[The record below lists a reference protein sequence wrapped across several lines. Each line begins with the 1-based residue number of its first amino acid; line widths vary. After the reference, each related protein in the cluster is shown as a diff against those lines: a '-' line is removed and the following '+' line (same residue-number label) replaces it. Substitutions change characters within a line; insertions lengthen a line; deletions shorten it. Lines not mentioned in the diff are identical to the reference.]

1 MPRLAQESGPGTHP
15 PVTRANRNHEVVAAL
30 LSAQCPSERA
40 ILANRL
46 AEENIQIA
54 DSIASRYVARGIAR
68 DDLQQ
73 VARLALVRASRAFCP
88 EREQDFLAYAVP
100 CIRGELRR
108 HFRDA
113 GWMVRP
119 PRRVQEAQYR
129 IQSARVALTEHL
141 GREPRVEDFAE
152 NLDLDVKTVTEALTL
167 DGCFFPESL
176 DRSVSHD
183 GAGHAVIGDRI
194 AAEPGEFERSEAR
207 VVLAPLIA
215 QLNARD
221 ARVLHLRFFEG
232 LTQRE
237 VGEAIGVTQMQVS
250 RILSRV
256 LGQLRE
262 NLEGDDQYQSALGL
276 VAA

>member
-1 MPRLAQESGPGTHP
+1 VPRLAQESGPGLNP
-15 PVTRANRNHEVVAAL
+15 PVTRTSRNHELAAAL
-30 LSAQCPSERA
+30 RRARCPRELAR
-40 ILANRL
+40 LANEL

-54 DSIASRYVARGIAR
+54 DSIASRYVSRGIAR
-68 DDLQQ
+68 EDLQQ
-73 VARLALVRASRAFCP
+73 VARLALVRASRAFSP
-88 EREQDFLAYAVP
+88 DREQDFLAYAVP

-129 IQSARVALTEHL
+129 IQAARAALTERL
-141 GREPRVEDFAE
+141 GREPGVDDFADSLE
-152 NLDLDVKTVTEALTL
+152 LDAKTVTEALTL
-167 DGCFFPESL
+167 DGCFHPESL
-176 DRSVSHD
+176 DRAVSAD
-183 GAGHAVIGDRI
+183 GAGHAVIGDRL
-194 AAEPGEFERSEAR
+194 AADAGEFERSEAR
-207 VVLAPLIA
+207 LILAPLLA
-215 QLNARD
+215 ELSPRD

-250 RILSRV
+250 RILGRV

-262 NLEGDDQYQSALGL
+262 HLEGSLKDDSRRL

>member
-1 MPRLAQESGPGTHP
+1 MPRLAHDSGLGVNP
-15 PVTRANRNHEVVAAL
+15 PVTRSSRNIDLAAAL
-30 LSAQCPSERA
+30 QSARSPRERA
-40 ILANRL
+40 TLANRL
-46 AEENIQIA
+46 AEDNLHIA

-129 IQSARVALTEHL
+129 IQAARVALTEHL
-141 GREPRVEDFAE
+141 GREPRVDDFAE
-152 NLDLDVKTVTEALTL
+152 NLDLDAKTVTEALTL

-176 DRSVSHD
+176 DRAVSAD
-183 GAGHAVIGDRI
+183 GAGHAVVGDRL
-194 AAEPGEFERSEAR
+194 AAESGEFERSEAR
-207 VVLAPLIA
+207 VILAPLIA
-215 QLNARD
+215 QLHPRD

-256 LGQLRE
+256 LAQLRE
-262 NLEGDDQYQSALGL
+262 HLEGDDSYQSGRRLT
-276 VAA
+276 AA

>member
-1 MPRLAQESGPGTHP
+1 MPRLAQESGPGPNP
-15 PVTRANRNHEVVAAL
+15 PVTQSNRNQELAAAL
-30 LSAQCPSERA
+30 RSVQCPREKA
-40 ILANRL
+40 ELANQL
-46 AEENIQIA
+46 AEDNIRVA
-54 DSIASRYVARGIAR
+54 DSIASRYVSRGIAR

-129 IQSARVALTEHL
+129 IQSARIALSEHL

-152 NLDLDVKTVTEALTL
+152 HLDLDAKTVTEALTL

-183 GAGHAVIGDRI
+183 GAGHAVVGDRL
-194 AAEPGEFERSEAR
+194 AAEPGEYERSEAR

-215 QLNARD
+215 QLDARD

-256 LGQLRE
+256 LAHLRE
-262 NLEGDDQYQSALGL
+262 HLEGDDSYQSELGL